1 MPTSGIS
8 RVVDLEKFVGDK
20 LPYFLIDYF
29 ATGGGDEQTLVD
41 SVNAFKRFRLKPRVL
56 QSKSET
62 NIETKTQGQS
72 ICSPFGIA
80 PTGFQS
86 LAHPQGDVATA
97 KAAEKA
103 GVIMI
108 VSSWT
113 CLRFETIASSAPSAV
128 LWMQLYP
135 YADRRHTLNFI
146 RRAERSGFQALVVTV
161 DSPQIGIF
169 ARSIRSGYEAQDQFD
184 SVLPNG
190 LLNLEAA
197 PEETEKAKASG
208 DKYLF
213 QYLKQ
218 QISSA
223 AADWNYIAWM
233 KSQTKLPIIL
243 KGILTAESARE
254 AVAVGVHGIIVS
266 AHGGRQLDGVQA
278 PIEALPEIVDAVRG
292 SKVEVYMDGGVRS
305 GRDVFKALAIG
316 AKAVFIGRP
325 IIWGL
330 AHDIG

>member
-1 MPTSGIS
+1 M
-8 RVVDLEKFVGDK
+8 
-20 LPYFLIDYF
+20 
-29 ATGGGDEQTLVD
+29 
-41 SVNAFKRFRLKPRVL
+41 
-56 QSKSET
+56 
-62 NIETKTQGQS
+62 
-72 ICSPFGIA
+72 
-80 PTGFQS
+80 
-86 LAHPQGDVATA
+86 
-97 KAAEKA
+97 
-103 GVIMI
+103 
-108 VSSWT
+108 SS
-113 CLRFETIASSAPSAV
+113 FETIASSAPSAV

-190 LLNLEAA
+190 DIKFTDFLSVRKFAQFGGCS
-197 PEETEKAKASG
+197 EETEKAKASG

-330 AHDIG
+330 AMT